1 MLECVI
7 NVSEGR
13 RLDSLAEIRDQIG
26 HDVLDLHSDFHHHRS
41 VFTLAS
47 TTAARQLAELSTQ
60 QFDLRQHVGVHP
72 RIGIIDVVPFV
83 PLENS
88 TIEQAIQA
96 RNEFAEY
103 AANEL
108 KIPSFVY
115 GPERD
120 LPEIRKHAFINLTPD
135 FGPNQAHPTAGAICV
150 GARQVLVAY
159 NIWLKNATIEVGRRI
174 AREIRSR
181 QVRTLG
187 LQLGNEIQVSMNLI
201 SPDEVG
207 PEFVFDEVSK
217 RADIARAE
225 LVGLV
230 PARVLT
236 QIKKSRWTE
245 LDLSRE
251 KTIEWRLAARN
262 RAIQNLD

>member
-7 NVSEGR
+7 NISEGR
-13 RLDSLAEIRDQIG
+13 RLDAIEKIRSQIG
-26 HDVLDLHSDFHHHRS
+26 HDVLDIHSDYHHHRS
-41 VFTLAS
+41 VFTLA
-47 TTAARQLAELSTQ
+47 TTKAARQLTELSAA

-96 RNEFAEY
+96 RNEFAEF
-103 AANEL
+103 AASEL

-120 LPEIRKHAFINLTPD
+120 LPEIRKRAFIDLTPD

-159 NIWLKNATIEVGRRI
+159 NIWLKNSTIEDGRRI
-174 AREIRSR
+174 AREIRSP

-187 LQLGNEIQVSMNLI
+187 LQLGSEIQVSMNLI
-201 SPDEVG
+201 SPDEAG
-207 PEFVFDEVSK
+207 PDFVFDEVAK
-217 RADIARAE
+217 RAEISRAE

-236 QIKKSRWTE
+236 QISKSRWTE
-245 LDLSRE
+245 LDLSKE
-251 KTIEWRLAARN
+251 KTIEWCLATRN
-262 RAIQNLD
+262 RALQNLN

>member
-7 NVSEGR
+7 NISEGR
-13 RLDSLAEIRDQIG
+13 HLDAIEEIRSQIG
-26 HDVLDLHSDFHHHRS
+26 HDVLDIHSDFHHHRS
-41 VFTLAS
+41 VFTLA
-47 TTAARQLAELSTQ
+47 TTSAARQLAEISAQ

-103 AANEL
+103 VASEL

-120 LPEIRKHAFINLTPD
+120 LPEIRKRAFVDLTPD
-135 FGPNQAHPTAGAICV
+135 FGPSKPHPTAGAICV

-159 NIWLKNATIEVGRRI
+159 NIWLKNSTIEDGRRI
-174 AREIRSR
+174 AKEIRSR

-201 SPDEVG
+201 CPDEVG
-207 PEFVFDEVSK
+207 PEFVFGEVAK
-217 RADIARAE
+217 RAEIARAE

-245 LDLSRE
+245 LDLSKE
-251 KTIEWRLAARN
+251 KTIEWCLAARN

>member
-7 NVSEGR
+7 NISEGR
-13 RLDSLAEIRDQIG
+13 RLDAIEKIRSQIG
-26 HDVLDLHSDFHHHRS
+26 HDVLDIHSDYHHHRS
-41 VFTLAS
+41 VFTLA
-47 TTAARQLAELSTQ
+47 TTNAARQLAELSAA

-88 TIEQAIQA
+88 TIEQAVQA
-96 RNEFAEY
+96 RNEFAEF
-103 AANEL
+103 AASEL

-120 LPEIRKHAFINLTPD
+120 LPEIRKRAFIDLIPD
-135 FGPNQAHPTAGAICV
+135 FGPHQAHPTAGAICV

-159 NIWLKNATIEVGRRI
+159 NIWLKNSTIEDGRRI
-174 AREIRSR
+174 AREIRSP

-187 LQLGNEIQVSMNLI
+187 LQLGSEIQVSMNLI
-201 SPDEVG
+201 SPDEAG
-207 PEFVFDEVSK
+207 PDFVFDEVAK
-217 RADIARAE
+217 RADISRAE

-236 QIKKSRWTE
+236 QISKSRWGE
-245 LDLSRE
+245 LDLSKE
-251 KTIEWRLAARN
+251 KTIEWCLAARN
-262 RAIQNLD
+262 RALQNLD

>member
-7 NVSEGR
+7 NISEGR
-13 RLDSLAEIRDQIG
+13 RLDAIEKIGNQVG
-26 HDVLDLHSDFHHHRS
+26 HDVLDIHSDHHHHRS
-41 VFTLAS
+41 VFTLA
-47 TTAARQLAELSTQ
+47 TPKAARQLTELSAA

-96 RNEFAEY
+96 RNEFAEF
-103 AANEL
+103 AASEL

-120 LPEIRKHAFINLTPD
+120 LPEIRRRAFIDLTPD

-159 NIWLKNATIEVGRRI
+159 NIWLKNSTIEVGRRI
-174 AREIRSR
+174 AREIRSP

-187 LQLGNEIQVSMNLI
+187 LQLGSEIQVSMNLI
-201 SPDEVG
+201 SPDVAG
-207 PEFVFDEVSK
+207 PDFVFDEVAK
-217 RADIARAE
+217 RADISRAE

-236 QIKKSRWTE
+236 QISKSRWSE
-245 LDLSRE
+245 LDLSKE
-251 KTIEWRLAARN
+251 KTIEWCLATRN
-262 RAIQNLD
+262 RALQNLN

>member
-7 NVSEGR
+7 NISEGR
-13 RLDSLAEIRDQIG
+13 RLDAIEKIGSQIG
-26 HDVLDLHSDFHHHRS
+26 HDVLDIHSDFHHHRS
-41 VFTLAS
+41 VFTLA
-47 TTAARQLAELSTQ
+47 TTSAARQLAELSAQ

-72 RIGIIDVVPFV
+72 RIGMIDVVPFV

-96 RNEFAEY
+96 RNEFADY
-103 AANEL
+103 AASEL

-120 LPEIRKHAFINLTPD
+120 LPEIRKRAFVDLAPD
-135 FGPNQAHPTAGAICV
+135 FGPSKPHPTAGAICV
-150 GARQVLVAY
+150 GARKVLVAY
-159 NIWLKNATIEVGRRI
+159 NIWLKNATIEDGRRI

-207 PEFVFDEVSK
+207 PEFVFDEVSE
-217 RADIARAE
+217 RAEIARAE

-236 QIKKSRWTE
+236 QIQKSRWTE
-245 LDLSRE
+245 LDLSKE
-251 KTIEWRLAARN
+251 KTIEWCLAARN

>member
-7 NVSEGR
+7 NISEGR
-13 RLDSLAEIRDQIG
+13 RLDAIGDIRSQIG
-26 HDVLDLHSDFHHHRS
+26 HDVLDIHSDFHHHRS
-41 VFTLAS
+41 VFTLVN
-47 TTAARQLAELSTQ
+47 TIAARQLAELSAQ

-88 TIEQAIQA
+88 TIEQAMQA

-103 AANEL
+103 AASEL

-120 LPEIRKHAFINLTPD
+120 LPEIRKRAFVDLPPD
-135 FGPNQAHPTAGAICV
+135 FGPNHAHPTAGAICV

-159 NIWLKNATIEVGRRI
+159 NVWLKNATLEDGRRI

-201 SPDEVG
+201 NPDEIG
-207 PEFVFDEVSK
+207 PDFVFDEVSK
-217 RADIARAE
+217 RAEISRAE

-230 PARVLT
+230 PARMLT
-236 QIKKSRWTE
+236 RVKKSRWTE
-245 LDLSRE
+245 LDLSKE
-251 KTIEWRLAARN
+251 KTIEWCLAARN
-262 RAIQNLD
+262 RAMQNLD